1 MREANQRKK
10 HCMAWQVVLCAVF
23 GAITIATAQNKEIPC
38 LSLLQSSFG
47 INMTEAGWLSSV
59 YNIMGIVVAFP
70 AVLAVKRIGVRNTCL
85 ISIGCGIAG
94 ALLGLASSDLIL
106 LMLGRIIE
114 GIGAGLI
121 SIAVPELITGWF
133 PPEKRGM
140 PTGFW
145 SSWQYIGQAICFSA
159 GAGVAERFGWK
170 GVWILGLCLSCLAL
184 ILNLLFVRMPSGA
197 LQSEEGNKEVG
208 NEKQILGVLTNRSTW
223 LISIAIFCF
232 CVSSFGFISWI
243 SLYWEKV
250 LGISMLE
257 ANRYVSLFAASSIPM
272 ILIVGWILDRVNR
285 KRFCVITF
293 GLYACIAAGGFSL
306 TSSYWLLPF
315 VIGYAF
321 LESAVITS
329 LWTIIAQTV
338 ERTSEIGMAIALLT
352 LCSNVG
358 MLVGPPGI
366 GMCVETLGW
375 TATAIAVGV
384 VSFAGGLSVY
394 ISKLK

>member
-133 PPEKRGM
+133 PPKKQGM
-140 PTGFW
+140 PTGF
-145 SSWQYIGQAICFSA
+145 
-159 GAGVAERFGWK
+159 
-170 GVWILGLCLSCLAL
+170 
-184 ILNLLFVRMPSGA
+184 
-197 LQSEEGNKEVG
+197 
-208 NEKQILGVLTNRSTW
+208 
-223 LISIAIFCF
+223 
-232 CVSSFGFISWI
+232 
-243 SLYWEKV
+243 
-250 LGISMLE
+250 
-257 ANRYVSLFAASSIPM
+257 
-272 ILIVGWILDRVNR
+272 
-285 KRFCVITF
+285 
-293 GLYACIAAGGFSL
+293 
-306 TSSYWLLPF
+306 
-315 VIGYAF
+315 
-321 LESAVITS
+321 
-329 LWTIIAQTV
+329 
-338 ERTSEIGMAIALLT
+338 
-352 LCSNVG
+352 
-358 MLVGPPGI
+358 
-366 GMCVETLGW
+366 
-375 TATAIAVGV
+375 
-384 VSFAGGLSVY
+384 
-394 ISKLK
+394 